1 MKKNNV
7 YLLTLVFMFA
17 SLSNTANAQ
26 VTTATVNLTSIE
38 QTINGFGASTAF
50 DSEITQA
57 QADVAF
63 GNANNQLGLTILRVR
78 IAPSGSWNSEKMNA
92 RMAKALGATILA
104 TPWSPPAS
112 MKTNNSTVGGEL
124 SMASYAAY
132 AAYLKAFCDTLGD
145 VDVVSVQNEPN
156 ITVSYESCTWSAT
169 QLLNFCKNNA
179 SSIGTPVIMPET
191 YNFDTSYSNPTLNDS
206 VAASHISYIGLH
218 LYGATMKD
226 YTNALNKGKRLWMTE
241 YYLNSDAMDTC
252 LIIGK
257 QILDCMYNNMSA
269 YVWWYLR
276 MPGCNIINYDGSIL
290 KKGYTIAQFS
300 KFVRPGYHRVDA
312 TYEPQTGVYVVAF
325 NGAQTV
331 IVAVNQNTASKSQP
345 FTFQNGTVTTAVKY
359 TTSSAKSINNDGN
372 VAVSGNSFTATLD
385 AQSIT
390 TFVGTPST
398 SIAFSQASSPA
409 SSTMMPFNSLPAGE
423 ISLTL
428 YTLNGQRCAEKKVLN
443 QRYGP
448 INFEHAL
455 NDIVPG
461 SYILQMK
468 AGNKTYAAVKWS
480 KFAW

>member
-1 MKKNNV
+1 
-7 YLLTLVFMFA
+7 
-17 SLSNTANAQ
+17 
-26 VTTATVNLTSIE
+26 
-38 QTINGFGASTAF
+38 
-50 DSEITQA
+50 
-57 QADVAF
+57 
-63 GNANNQLGLTILRVR
+63 
-78 IAPSGSWNSEKMNA
+78 
-92 RMAKALGATILA
+92 
-104 TPWSPPAS
+104 
-112 MKTNNSTVGGEL
+112 
-124 SMASYAAY
+124 
-132 AAYLKAFCDTLGD
+132 
-145 VDVVSVQNEPN
+145 
-156 ITVSYESCTWSAT
+156 
-169 QLLNFCKNNA
+169 
-179 SSIGTPVIMPET
+179 
-191 YNFDTSYSNPTLNDS
+191 
-206 VAASHISYIGLH
+206 
-218 LYGATMKD
+218 
-226 YTNALNKGKRLWMTE
+226 
-241 YYLNSDAMDTC
+241 
-252 LIIGK
+252 
-257 QILDCMYNNMSA
+257 MYNNMSA

>member
-156 ITVSYESCTWSAT
+156 ITVTYESCTWSAT

-206 VAASHISYIGLH
+206 VAAL
-218 LYGATMKD
+218 ADKF
-226 YTNALNKGKRLWMTE
+226 KR
-241 YYLNSDAMDTC
+241 
-252 LIIGK
+252 
-257 QILDCMYNNMSA
+257 
-269 YVWWYLR
+269 R
-276 MPGCNIINYDGSIL
+276 
-290 KKGYTIAQFS
+290 
-300 KFVRPGYHRVDA
+300 
-312 TYEPQTGVYVVAF
+312 
-325 NGAQTV
+325 
-331 IVAVNQNTASKSQP
+331 
-345 FTFQNGTVTTAVKY
+345 
-359 TTSSAKSINNDGN
+359 
-372 VAVSGNSFTATLD
+372 
-385 AQSIT
+385 
-390 TFVGTPST
+390 
-398 SIAFSQASSPA
+398 
-409 SSTMMPFNSLPAGE
+409 
-423 ISLTL
+423 
-428 YTLNGQRCAEKKVLN
+428 
-443 QRYGP
+443 
-448 INFEHAL
+448 
-455 NDIVPG
+455 
-461 SYILQMK
+461 
-468 AGNKTYAAVKWS
+468 
-480 KFAW
+480 

>member
-1 MKKNNV
+1 
-7 YLLTLVFMFA
+7 
-17 SLSNTANAQ
+17 
-26 VTTATVNLTSIE
+26 
-38 QTINGFGASTAF
+38 
-50 DSEITQA
+50 
-57 QADVAF
+57 
-63 GNANNQLGLTILRVR
+63 
-78 IAPSGSWNSEKMNA
+78 
-92 RMAKALGATILA
+92 
-104 TPWSPPAS
+104 
-112 MKTNNSTVGGEL
+112 
-124 SMASYAAY
+124 
-132 AAYLKAFCDTLGD
+132 
-145 VDVVSVQNEPN
+145 
-156 ITVSYESCTWSAT
+156 
-169 QLLNFCKNNA
+169 
-179 SSIGTPVIMPET
+179 MPET

-331 IVAVNQNTASKSQP
+331 IVAVNLNTASKSQP

>member
-156 ITVSYESCTWSAT
+156 ITVTYESCTWSAT

-331 IVAVNQNTASKSQP
+331 IVAVNLNTASKSQP